1 MQPPQKDS
9 APGQGMDWL
18 SVLVATQPSLLA
30 GMTPEAMAA
39 MLDQAQILH
48 LRRPRQVLRQGEV
61 ARKGYLILRG
71 RIEVSFID
79 IDGNRVLAHLA
90 GPGEALGE
98 VEQFS
103 GRTCA
108 ASCTT
113 LPDTTLMVFDADLIL
128 RHLPAP
134 QLLRN
139 LAGIFHDRLV
149 RDTRQ
154 QSVAM
159 FYAAED
165 RVRIHL
171 LAMTSVATPE
181 IRLSQ
186 TELAGFAGC
195 SRQTVNKTLSALR
208 AEGIVQMGRGAVR
221 VLDRARLEGIRPQS
235 QKGLP
240 DRDLVHVAPGFGTRP
255 LPDGVVADAV
265 AADPGQPDGAVPGM
279 PKA

>member
-1 MQPPQKDS
+1 MQPPQKES
-9 APGQGMDWL
+9 APVQGMDWL
-18 SVLVATQPSLLA
+18 SVLVATQPSLIA

-48 LRRPRQVLRQGEV
+48 LRRPRQVLRQGET

-113 LPDTTLMVFDADLIL
+113 LPDTTVMVFDADLIL

-171 LAMTSVATPE
+171 LSLTSVAAPE
-181 IRLSQ
+181 VRLSQ

-208 AEGIVQMGRGAVR
+208 AEGIVQMGRGAIR
-221 VLDRARLEGIRPQS
+221 VLDRARLEGIRPQTP
-235 QKGLP
+235 KGVRDE
-240 DRDLVHVAPGFGTRP
+240 DRLQVAPGFGSRP
-255 LPDGVVADAV
+255 LPDRVIAGAV
-265 AADPGQPDGAVPGM
+265 AADPGQPDGAAPGM

>member
-1 MQPPQKDS
+1 MQPPQRES
-9 APGQGMDWL
+9 GSGNGTEWL
-18 SVLVATQPSLLA
+18 SVLIAAQPSLIA
-30 GMTPEAMAA
+30 GMTLDAMAA
-39 MLDQAQILH
+39 MLDEAQILH
-48 LRRPRQVLRQGEV
+48 LRRPRQVLRQGET

-79 IDGNRVLAHLA
+79 TDGNRVLAHLA

-113 LPDTTLMVFDADLIL
+113 LPETTVMVFDANLIL

-134 QLLRN
+134 LLLRN

-154 QSVAM
+154 RSVAL

-171 LAMTSVATPE
+171 LSLTSVAAPE
-181 IRLSQ
+181 VRLSQ

-208 AEGIVQMGRGAVR
+208 AEGIVQMGRGAIR
-221 VLDRARLEGIRPQS
+221 VLDRARLEGTRPQTV
-235 QKGLP
+235 KGLP
-240 DRDLVHVAPGFGTRP
+240 DEDLRSVPPGSGRPSAPGP
-255 LPDGVVADAV
+255 VPSDPVM
-265 AADPGQPDGAVPGM
+265 ADPGRPHGAGPGM

>member
-1 MQPPQKDS
+1 MQPPRTD
-9 APGQGMDWL
+9 PGQGRDWL
-18 SVLVATQPSLLA
+18 SVLIDTRSSLIA

-61 ARKGYLILRG
+61 ARKGYLILKG
-71 RIEVSFID
+71 RIEVSYID
-79 IDGNRVLAHLA
+79 VDGNRVLAHLA

-108 ASCTT
+108 ATCTT
-113 LPDTTLMVFDADLIL
+113 LPDTTVMVFDAALIL
-128 RHLPAP
+128 GHLPAAL
-134 QLLRN
+134 LLRN
-139 LAGIFHDRLV
+139 LAGIFHDRLI

-171 LAMTSVATPE
+171 LAMTSPETPVVQ
-181 IRLSQ
+181 LSQ

-208 AEGIVQMGRGAVR
+208 AEGIVQMGRGTVR
-221 VLDRARLEGIRPQS
+221 VLDRARLEGIRPRPPE
-235 QKGLP
+235 GLP
-240 DRDLVHVAPGFGTRP
+240 GEDSRHVPPGADRAPP
-255 LPDGVVADAV
+255 PD
-265 AADPGQPDGAVPGM
+265 P
-279 PKA
+279 